1 MNCLE
6 QRVYPVIPVTE
17 LCELGVMSR
26 VPGMLSVS
34 SNGCIFSVAH
44 SYGTQMFIGCVT
56 MGRIHALK
64 FFLHLRILN
73 TPVVVMTWRGIGVMD
88 TRGEVGG

>member
-1 MNCLE
+1 
-6 QRVYPVIPVTE
+6 
-17 LCELGVMSR
+17 
-26 VPGMLSVS
+26 
-34 SNGCIFSVAH
+34 
-44 SYGTQMFIGCVT
+44 MFIGCVT